1 MTIGRVEED
10 TLLVDTSAEVEAILK
25 LKWTTRRTERVGIEE
40 MDGSLPQ
47 QERKSMQWTVVCELN

>member
-1 MTIGRVEED
+1 MTTGRVEED

-25 LKWTTRRTERVGIEE
+25 WKWTTRRPERVGIEE
-40 MDGSLPQ
+40 MDGSLLQ